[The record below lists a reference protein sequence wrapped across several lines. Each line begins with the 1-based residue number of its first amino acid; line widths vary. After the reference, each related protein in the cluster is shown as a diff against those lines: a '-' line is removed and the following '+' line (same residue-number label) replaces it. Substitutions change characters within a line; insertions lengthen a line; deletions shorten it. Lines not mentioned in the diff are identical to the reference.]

1 MNEIVFLKSKAYT
14 YNFINNNSEIIDS
27 TSSSCSFRADLIE
40 KKKLKGVS
48 QSIVK
53 KEINLGDYKNCLY
66 NIELKLNN
74 MFILNSINHEM
85 FINELLKISLNPFDD
100 KRYIYEDGIIT
111 DPYGLESL
119 YFT

>member
-1 MNEIVFLKSKAYT
+1 
-14 YNFINNNSEIIDS
+14 
-27 TSSSCSFRADLIE
+27 
-40 KKKLKGVS
+40 
-48 QSIVK
+48 
-53 KEINLGDYKNCLY
+53 
-66 NIELKLNN
+66 

-111 DPYGLESL
+111 SPYGLESL